1 MFMNEIK
8 LVCFDL
14 DHTLIYEVHS
24 VMYPCILNGKYN
36 EVLEVEKQE
45 QAGAFDWIEAD
56 YHRAKL
62 IEGLHIGALE
72 EHFDCI
78 IKPIKNIKQTID
90 KLHER
95 GIKCILITAG
105 PIQVAKVAAEKWG
118 IDFYY
123 GSLYEVENDLFTG
136 KIINHTGDKG
146 KLTHL
151 IEHCEK
157 NGYMPED
164 CLAIGDGGTDI
175 PIFEYCGSSLA
186 INYADS
192 MLGKAKHFIKTDD
205 LIDILE
211 YVV

>member
-1 MFMNEIK
+1 MQKIK

-14 DHTLIYEVHS
+14 DHTLIYEIHS

-36 EVLEVEKQE
+36 EVLEVEKNE
-45 QAGAFDWIEAD
+45 ENGVYDWIEAD
-56 YHRAKL
+56 YNRAAL
-62 IEGLHIGALE
+62 IEGLHIESLE
-72 EHFDCI
+72 KHFDNI

-90 KLHER
+90 KLHEK
-95 GIKCILITAG
+95 GIMCILITAG
-105 PIQVAKVAAEKWG
+105 PIQVAKVAAKRWG

-136 KIINHTGDKG
+136 KIIEHTGEKG
-146 KLTHL
+146 KLAHL

-157 NGYMPED
+157 SGYKAED
-164 CLAIGDGGTDI
+164 CLAIGDGATDI

-192 MLGKAKHFIKTDD
+192 IIGKAKYYIKTDD
-205 LIDILE
+205 LSDILE
-211 YVV
+211 YIKI

>member
-1 MFMNEIK
+1 MQKIK

-14 DHTLIYEVHS
+14 DHTLIYEIHS
-24 VMYPCILNGKYN
+24 VMYPCILNGKYK

-45 QAGAFDWIEAD
+45 EDGVYDWIEAD
-56 YHRAKL
+56 YHRAAL
-62 IEGLHIGALE
+62 IEGLHIEALKK
-72 EHFDCI
+72 HFDSI

-90 KLHER
+90 TLHEK
-95 GIKCILITAG
+95 GIMCILITAG
-105 PIQVAKVAAEKWG
+105 PVQVAKVAAERWG

-136 KIINHTGDKG
+136 KIIEHTGDKG
-146 KLTHL
+146 KLVHL
-151 IEHCEK
+151 MEHCK
-157 NGYMPED
+157 RSGYKSED
-164 CLAIGDGGTDI
+164 CLAVGDGGTDI

-192 MLGKAKHFIKTDD
+192 MIGKAKYFIKTDD
-205 LIDILE
+205 LLDILE

>member
-1 MFMNEIK
+1 MQKIK

-14 DHTLIYEVHS
+14 DHTLIYEIHS

-36 EVLEVEKQE
+36 EVLEVEKNE
-45 QAGAFDWIEAD
+45 ENGVYNWIEAD
-56 YHRAKL
+56 YHRATL
-62 IEGLHIGALE
+62 IKGLHIESLKKN
-72 EHFDCI
+72 FDSI

-90 KLHER
+90 KLHEK

-105 PIQVAKVAAEKWG
+105 PIQVAKVAAERWG

-136 KIINHTGDKG
+136 KILEHTGDKG
-146 KLTHL
+146 KLAHL

-157 NGYMPED
+157 SGYKSEE
-164 CLAIGDGGTDI
+164 CLAVGDGGTDI
-175 PIFEYCGSSLA
+175 PIFEYCGASLA

-192 MLGKAKHFIKTDD
+192 IIGKAKYFIKTDD
-205 LIDILE
+205 LTDILE

>member
-1 MFMNEIK
+1 MLKTK

-14 DHTLIYEVHS
+14 DHTLIYEIHS
-24 VMYPCILNGKYN
+24 VMYPCILNGKYQ

-45 QAGAFDWIEAD
+45 ANGVYDWIEAD

-62 IEGLHIGALE
+62 IEGLHIESLK
-72 EHFDCI
+72 EHFDSV
-78 IKPIKNIKQTID
+78 IKPIKNIKRTVD
-90 KLHER
+90 RLHEY

-105 PIQVAKVAAEKWG
+105 PIQVAKVAAEIWG
-118 IDFYY
+118 FDFYY

-136 KIINHTGDKG
+136 KIVAHTGDKG
-146 KLTHL
+146 KLVHL
-151 IEHCEK
+151 IDYCEK
-157 NGYMPED
+157 GGYKPEE
-164 CLAIGDGGTDI
+164 CLAVGDGGTDI
-175 PIFEYCGSSLA
+175 PIFEYCGNSLA

-192 MLGKAKHFIKTDD
+192 MIGKAKYFIKTDD